1 MEKIICCNFY
11 NENDK
16 MYLKID
22 INSYLVDLRKTLE
35 KKRNFDS
42 LFFFKV
48 NGKFFAKEEENK
60 IMVFHYFKN
69 KKIDF
74 SETNNISLNLNGEFL
89 CNIKI
94 ENIPLNQLRHQLS
107 NKIFPNYKFFYNNA
121 FILDEGIFKVFDICK
136 YNTIEINKIQDDIFN
151 KLKEDEIFIDKESK
165 SPKDN
170 NNNNLIKNESKKN
183 KLMNSY
189 SKEDTEASKLELNE
203 DENLNLKD
211 NLNENKLMPNNKI
224 MKFKRHKSI
233 NFENR
238 RGKKVKYELFFNG
251 KKREDFPFFE
261 CSPNDKLK
269 HIKEHF
275 PSDYKNY
282 CFLYDGYPIINEETI
297 ISEIAKDNKI
307 FLKYEEQISSKLKK
321 YTKLN
326 KKSIYEYYLY
336 PNQKFNEEEEKEC
349 ISLLLVGQTGAG
361 KTTFL
366 NSLVNFILKVN
377 YSDNIRYLLV
387 DEKNN
392 EKYLSQTK
400 EVNIY
405 HIKSH
410 NSYPPI
416 KIIDTPGFGDTSGIE
431 FDKKIIKMIYE
442 KFKEIKDLNSVCIL
456 LKHNEVRFDYSQRY
470 IFNCIIDLFGKDMA
484 ENFMILFSFCDI
496 GEISSK
502 KCFEG
507 KDSLFYKIINNLKEP
522 WYLKFNNSGFF
533 AEKKNNI
540 IEEFFKMGNESF
552 IKLISKLKSL
562 KKIKL
567 KLSSEVFLRREKMDK
582 ISTYIRN
589 NIINIAKLMINKS
602 YTYTPES
609 LKVYYCSKCSFFSNS
624 NKCIICENKLT
635 SDYGDKFFNF
645 KEYSAKNDNLLLKY
659 YLEIFSD
666 LFQLESIMKEYKNIT
681 LRDSQETINEFL
693 SQIIKENFQNQN
705 ISSNIKIIKNMYEKF
720 IYEFKNKNI
729 SQSDFPKYLFNQ
741 LIK

>member
-1 MEKIICCNFY
+1 MEKIICCNLY
-11 NENDK
+11 NQNDK
-16 MYLKID
+16 MYLKIN
-22 INSYLVDLRKTLE
+22 INSCLVDLRNTLE

-42 LFFFKV
+42 LFFYKE
-48 NGKFFAKEEENK
+48 NGNFFAKEEENK
-60 IMVFHYFKN
+60 IVVFDYFK
-69 KKIDF
+69 KKIINF
-74 SETNNISLNLNGEFL
+74 SEINNISINLNGQFL

-94 ENIPLNQLRHQLS
+94 ENIPLNKLRHQLS
-107 NKIFPNYKFFYNNA
+107 NKIFPNYKFFFDNA
-121 FILDEGIFKVFDICK
+121 FILDEEIFKVFDICK
-136 YNTIEINKIQDDIFN
+136 FNIIEINKIQDNIFN
-151 KLKEDEIFIDKESK
+151 KLKEDDIFIDKESK

-170 NNNNLIKNESKKN
+170 NNNNLIKNETKKN

-189 SKEDTEASKLELNE
+189 SKEESEASKLELNI
-203 DENLNLKD
+203 DENLKLND
-211 NLNENKLMPNNKI
+211 YLNENKPMQIKNI
-224 MKFKRHKSI
+224 MSIKRHKSI
-233 NFENR
+233 SFENSS
-238 RGKKVKYELFFNG
+238 GKKEKYELFFNG

-261 CSPNDKLK
+261 CSPNDKLM

-275 PSDYKNY
+275 PSKYKNY
-282 CFLYDGYPIINEETI
+282 CFLYEGYPIINEETI

-307 FLKYEEQISSKLKK
+307 FLKYKEQISSRLKK

-326 KKSIYEYYLY
+326 IKSIYEYYLY
-336 PNQKFNEEEEKEC
+336 PNKQFNEEEEKEC
-349 ISLLLVGQTGAG
+349 ISLLLVGQTGTG

-387 DEKNN
+387 DERNN

-431 FDKKIIKMIYE
+431 FDKKIIKMIYK

-470 IFNCIIDLFGKDMA
+470 IFNCIIDLFGKDMS

-507 KDSLFYKIINNLKEP
+507 KDSLFYKIIKKIKEP
-522 WYLKFNNSGFF
+522 WYFKFNNSGYF

-562 KKIKL
+562 KKIEL
-567 KLSSEVFLRREKMDK
+567 KLSSEVFLRREKIDK
-582 ISTYIRN
+582 ISTYIRY
-589 NIINIAKLMINKS
+589 NIINIAKLMANKS
-602 YTYTPES
+602 YTNTSES
-609 LKVYYCSKCSFFSNS
+609 LKVYYCSKCNFFSNS
-624 NKCIICENKLT
+624 NKCIICENKLI

-645 KEYSAKNDNLLLKY
+645 NEYSVKNDNLLLKY
-659 YLEIFSD
+659 YLEIISD
-666 LFQLESIMKEYKNIT
+666 LFQLESIMKEYNNIT

-705 ISSNIKIIKNMYEKF
+705 ISSNIMNIKNMYEKY
-720 IYEFKNKNI
+720 IYEYKNKNS

>member
-484 ENFMILFSFCDI
+484 GNFMILFSFCDI